1 MVWWVINVAKNR
13 HTAERCGLESQYTLI
28 LLILCVLICF
38 VKVDLVDELYI
49 FLERCEKKNQ
59 LDQME

>member
-38 VKVDLVDELYI
+38 VQKLPHPVLFHEDLELGSQPE
-49 FLERCEKKNQ
+49 L
-59 LDQME
+59 